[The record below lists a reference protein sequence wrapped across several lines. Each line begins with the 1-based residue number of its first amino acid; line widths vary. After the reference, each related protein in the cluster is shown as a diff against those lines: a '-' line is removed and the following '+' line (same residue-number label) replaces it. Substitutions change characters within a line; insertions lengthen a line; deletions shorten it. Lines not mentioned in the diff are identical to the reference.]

1 MTRED
6 LVVLTGDDDLL
17 FADGFDDAIVG
28 VIDRCGQPS
37 VVTYDRDKCI
47 SILVEREKMS
57 VEEAQEYF
65 DVNVVG
71 AWVGDRTP
79 AFLSKP

>member
-6 LVVLTGDDDLL
+6 LVALTGDDDLL

-28 VIDRCGQPS
+28 IIDRCSQPS
-37 VVTYDRDKCI
+37 VVTYDREKCI
-47 SILVEREKMS
+47 AILVEREKMS
-57 VEEAQEYF
+57 VEEAEEYF
-65 DVNVVG
+65 DFNVVG